1 MISDKISILI
11 TGGTFDKEYDEING
25 ILSFKKTQI
34 HEMLHQSRAK
44 IEFEIKTLMLID
56 SLEMSD
62 EQRKEIVNNCAQDE
76 NNKIIIT
83 HGTDTIAETG
93 QAIMKEN
100 LNKCIILTGAM
111 IPIKF
116 GSSDGLFNLGCAVG
130 LVQSLKNGVYVA
142 MNGNYF
148 PANKVKKN
156 IQSGLFE
163 KV

>member
-62 EQRKEIVNNCAQDE
+62 KQRKEIVNNCAQDE

-93 QAIMKEN
+93 QEIMKEN

>member
-44 IEFEIKTLMLID
+44 IEFDIKTLMLID

-62 EQRKEIVNNCAQDE
+62 KQREEIVNNCSQDE

-130 LVQSLKNGVYVA
+130 LVQSLENGVYVA

-163 KV
+163 EF

>member
-62 EQRKEIVNNCAQDE
+62 KQRKEIVNNCAQDE

-83 HGTDTIAETG
+83 HGTDTIADTG

-130 LVQSLKNGVYVA
+130 LVQSLKNG
-142 MNGNYF
+142 
-148 PANKVKKN
+148 
-156 IQSGLFE
+156 I
-163 KV
+163 

>member
-44 IEFEIKTLMLID
+44 IEFKIKTLMLID

-62 EQRKEIVNNCAQDE
+62 KQRIEIVNSCAQDK

-93 QAIMKEN
+93 QAIMKEK

-130 LVQSLKNGVYVA
+130 LVQSLKKGVYVA

>member
-1 MISDKISILI
+1 MIRDKISILI

-44 IEFEIKTLMLID
+44 IEFDIKTLMLID

-62 EQRKEIVNNCAQDE
+62 KQREEIVNNCSQDE

-130 LVQSLKNGVYVA
+130 LVQSLENGVYVA

-156 IQSGLFE
+156 IQSGSFE
-163 KV
+163 EV

>member
-56 SLEMSD
+56 SLEMSNK
-62 EQRKEIVNNCAQDE
+62 QRKEIVNNCAQDQ

-93 QAIMKEN
+93 QAIMKKN

-156 IQSGLFE
+156 IKSGLFE

>member
-62 EQRKEIVNNCAQDE
+62 KQRKEIVNNCAQDQ

-100 LNKCIILTGAM
+100 LKKCIILTGAM

>member
-62 EQRKEIVNNCAQDE
+62 RQREEIVINCAQNE

-93 QAIMKEN
+93 QAIMKKN

-148 PANKVKKN
+148 SANKVKKN
-156 IQSGLFE
+156 IKSGLFE
-163 KV
+163 EV

>member
-44 IEFEIKTLMLID
+44 IEFKIKTLMLID

-62 EQRKEIVNNCAQDE
+62 KQRKEIVNNCAQDE

-93 QAIMKEN
+93 KAIMKEK

-148 PANKVKKN
+148 PANRVKKN

-163 KV
+163 ER

>member
-1 MISDKISILI
+1 MYLNRLNTEFINDIKTGIVSADLTDGEIQIDDHLDKIDYL
-11 TGGTFDKEYDEING
+11 F
-25 ILSFKKTQI
+25 LS
-34 HEMLHQSRAK
+34 
-44 IEFEIKTLMLID
+44 
-56 SLEMSD
+56 
-62 EQRKEIVNNCAQDE
+62 DE

-93 QAIMKEN
+93 QAIMKEK

-163 KV
+163 EV

>member
-1 MISDKISILI
+1 MIRDKISILI

-62 EQRKEIVNNCAQDE
+62 KQRKEIVINCAQNE

-111 IPIKF
+111 IPIRF

-148 PANKVKKN
+148 SANKVKKN
-156 IQSGLFE
+156 IQSGSFE
-163 KV
+163 EV

>member
-1 MISDKISILI
+1 MIRDKISILI

-62 EQRKEIVNNCAQDE
+62 KQREEIVINCAQND

-163 KV
+163 EV

>member
-1 MISDKISILI
+1 MISEKISILI

-44 IEFEIKTLMLID
+44 IEFKIKTLMLID

-62 EQRKEIVNNCAQDE
+62 EQRKEIVNNCAKDE

-163 KV
+163 EN

>member
-44 IEFEIKTLMLID
+44 IEFKIKTLMLID

-62 EQRKEIVNNCAQDE
+62 KQRKEIVNNCAQDE

-116 GSSDGLFNLGCAVG
+116 GSSDGLFNLGCDVG

>member
-62 EQRKEIVNNCAQDE
+62 KQRKEIVNNCAQDE

-83 HGTDTIAETG
+83 HCTDTIAETG

-100 LNKCIILTGAM
+100 LKKCIILTGAM

-156 IQSGLFE
+156 IESGLFE

>member
-44 IEFEIKTLMLID
+44 IEFEVKTLMLID

-62 EQRKEIVNNCAQDE
+62 NQRKEIVNNCAQDE

-163 KV
+163 EN

>member
-1 MISDKISILI
+1 MISEKISILI

-44 IEFEIKTLMLID
+44 IEFKIKTLMLID

-62 EQRKEIVNNCAQDE
+62 KQRKEIVNNCAQDE

-93 QAIMKEN
+93 QAIMKEK

-156 IQSGLFE
+156 TQSGLFE
-163 KV
+163 EV

>member
-1 MISDKISILI
+1 MIRDKISILI

-62 EQRKEIVNNCAQDE
+62 KQREEIVINCAQNN

-93 QAIMKEN
+93 QAIIKEN

-163 KV
+163 EV

>member
-62 EQRKEIVNNCAQDE
+62 KQRKEIVNNCAQDE

-100 LNKCIILTGAM
+100 LNKCIILTGAK

-163 KV
+163 EV

>member
-62 EQRKEIVNNCAQDE
+62 KQRKEIVNNCAQDE

-142 MNGNYF
+142 MTGNYF

>member
-44 IEFEIKTLMLID
+44 IEFKIKTLMLID

-62 EQRKEIVNNCAQDE
+62 EQRKEIVNNCAEDE

-116 GSSDGLFNLGCAVG
+116 GSSDGLFNLGYAVG

>member
-56 SLEMSD
+56 SLEMS
-62 EQRKEIVNNCAQDE
+62 EKQREEIVINCAQNE

-163 KV
+163 EN

>member
-44 IEFEIKTLMLID
+44 IEFKIKTLMLID

-62 EQRKEIVNNCAQDE
+62 EQRKEIVNNCAEDE

-93 QAIMKEN
+93 QAIMKEK

-130 LVQSLKNGVYVA
+130 LVQSLKN
-142 MNGNYF
+142 
-148 PANKVKKN
+148 
-156 IQSGLFE
+156 LLL
-163 KV
+163 

>member
-62 EQRKEIVNNCAQDE
+62 KQRKEIVYNCAQDE

-100 LNKCIILTGAM
+100 LKKCIILTGAM

>member
-44 IEFEIKTLMLID
+44 IEFKIKTLMLID
-56 SLEMSD
+56 SLDMSD
-62 EQRKEIVNNCAQDE
+62 KQRKKIVNNCAQDE

-163 KV
+163 EN